1 MSTWINKK
9 LISIS
14 EKVIENVIESLANK
28 NTHIDN
34 IQNMQGT
41 QLGKII
47 SKVISSKYFFKND
60 DICYNSRNL
69 DFIWNMKSMAKRR
82 KKRIRKDKVKRI
94 KKRTSKG
101 RKSKRGS
108 NSRSLPGH
116 GTQEEEEADCKQD
129 SYDNIYIDSRSP
141 NYLNIDES
149 YIRTCPALNT
159 NEAGE
164 GEHQEKE
171 TSLKKDI
178 ITCNSSVQSVFSEA
192 PEGVTS
198 VKSNAASSYG
208 PCAEYTTDGS
218 RRSSKRTS
226 QGTAG
231 SNSGGTSPR
240 SSHKSAGDNS
250 EEESI
255 NRSTNTSVSSEANDS
270 SSRGSSKRIITSSSE
285 VAKRESSFNSNQY
298 AEARENYMIQKQAH
312 LCRVNLFI
320 KEAKLLFFNKDV
332 NISDI
337 SIFVTTIM
345 EEKKYVGKLRKLSSR
360 TLPMNNLIIN
370 ECIKHNVKDIYTDIV
385 INIKYRNK
393 KKNNEEIIL
402 GRVIIPFFLLL
413 NTYRYKI
420 KNIRNRI
427 KYCTKCFLWLHIF
440 PSNNKLFNYKF
451 FKPVEGF
458 EEYGML
464 NPLYTLGFLNI
475 KMKIIFKKNPL
486 LLTLYSN
493 MRKPLFYYKLP
504 VQFEPLYCQYYSE
517 NFFVYVTQLPIWI
530 YKFFYLFNPRRIE
543 IIPLNCYDYVFIL
556 SFWLFFFRLIVIS
569 PFFLIFVHFFFCLI
583 FISLSYKF
591 GHVSYSSSSMA
602 YNFRPVHVKKRT
614 HHWNRGE
621 AKSPQTHQMLLPEN
635 RRNVRFFD
643 SKCRQVPISANDIDS
658 NYCGGGRGTNAQGG
672 IDTNAQGGMDTN
684 AQHGE
689 NGCPLRG
696 GQLLLQSR
704 PLEERPP
711 GGSNSFDVPQL
722 VVTSE
727 ELKRIPS
734 EHRHGGEHSKS
745 GTSQKNDEFY
755 GEASRRMNNQNEFS
769 SNGSFYG
776 GSLNSPEKCPPKDGA
791 YHVAHFKIEEN
802 CFVKQPNLD
811 HEDEESNGKMKDGE
825 QERPEE
831 KKKKSLIH
839 FMQNTPDEIN
849 NKLTNVTKFAKKIQN
864 MMFDSSDK
872 NPLDFFNMG
881 SHANGLAGLFN
892 GMNEKRR
899 KAEGETPKGEDQTDK
914 VGDLHHW
921 GDSQIKGSQGRNPQV
936 DNSIR
941 GRNHPGG
948 SNQPSDS
955 EHKQLNTSK
964 QGKESA
970 QRTYRAE
977 QNGMERSIQ
986 REVHTDH
993 SAADSSSCHNGKDE
1007 YLAQYKTE
1015 VSVDGVANSNALEA
1029 AKLVN
1034 RSHMTRGSDAI
1045 PSSDHMGVVEESP
1058 FSNSNTSLE
1067 SKFLRKNFLFD
1078 AIKNNLASPNGKEA
1092 AELAMKN
1099 DASVTNEKKDMF
1111 AFKKKYAFTP
1121 IVKSPFHNFYLFFNS
1136 IDGKKT
1142 SIFSNNVDVPNV
1154 HLLLKR
1160 FIMLI
1165 TLTQNFT
1172 GAFTMVYEKVN
1183 YAFNWDFTC
1192 YTFVNLVI
1200 LFFLSYGFSFIFYA
1214 MSFVPLL
1221 FYRLL
1226 LFLLISVLLIRS
1238 YELTEVGHRASLYYE
1253 RVRKKKVPWWRY
1265 AWRLL
1270 SRMGTR
1276 VVKAK
1281 RKRNAQEEIEHDHEV
1296 PARRHDQAA
1305 IPHFVR
1311 RLFRS
1316 VYRAVRRSVRRFVR
1330 HTICR
1335 FFQVTFKQVDKML
1348 RRGVV
1353 YIYFLI
1359 FFLKNWVTRLLI
1371 LKDIEHM
1378 KIAKMQGFK
1387 NLFFF
1392 IHNRMMRRD
1401 AGMKLFLRSNESYP
1415 SSGHSRAGDPVGG
1428 TPKRVDN
1435 MKDGSIDEK
1444 HNKNFIHTH
1453 MYDNYKN
1460 ADSCIYSSS
1469 DKDAS
1474 SVRNGGYGADHF
1486 ARDGSDDDRKS
1497 LSQLTDN
1504 GTMNVNVDI
1513 FLHYYFKRRKYDL
1526 FNNIININRNHIYS
1540 YKDINLLQSNDD
1552 QNISPLN
1559 YAEYL
1564 NIEHNYSSSYDN
1576 NKKRS

>member
-14 EKVIENVIESLANK
+14 EKVIENVIDSFANK
-28 NTHIDN
+28 NTPIDN

-69 DFIWNMKSMAKRR
+69 DFNWNRKSIAKRR
-82 KKRIRKDKVKRI
+82 KKRGSRDGVRRAKQ
-94 KKRTSKG
+94 RTSEGG
-101 RKSKRGS
+101 RSNGGS
-108 NSRSLPGH
+108 NRGNNRRRLHPRSA
-116 GTQEEEEADCKQD
+116 QEEKEADCQQD
-129 SYDNIYIDSRSP
+129 SYSNIYINSKSP

-149 YIRTCPALNT
+149 YIGTCPPLSANK
-159 NEAGE
+159 AGE
-164 GEHQEKE
+164 GEDHEKE
-171 TSLKKDI
+171 SWLKKEI
-178 ITCNSSVQSVFSEA
+178 TTCNSSVQSVLSEA

-198 VKSNAASSYG
+198 VNSNAASSYG
-208 PCAEYTTDGS
+208 SCEEYTT
-218 RRSSKRTS
+218 
-226 QGTAG
+226 
-231 SNSGGTSPR
+231 GG
-240 SSHKSAGDNS
+240 
-250 EEESI
+250 
-255 NRSTNTSVSSEANDS
+255 
-270 SSRGSSKRIITSSSE
+270 SRGSSKRTSTSHGTSGSHSGGTSAGSSHDSEKENSEEASPNLSTSASASSEANESSSGRSSKRITSSSG
-285 VAKRESSFNSNQY
+285 VAQRDSSFNSNQY
-298 AEARENYMIQKQAH
+298 AEARENYMLQKEAH
-312 LCRVNLFI
+312 LCKVNLFI
-320 KEAKLLFFNKDV
+320 KEAKLLFFNKNV
-332 NISDI
+332 SISDI

-345 EEKKYVGKLRKLSSR
+345 EDKKYVGKLRKLSSR

-385 INIKYRNK
+385 INIKYRNR
-393 KKNNEEIIL
+393 KKNNEDIIL

-413 NTYRYKI
+413 NTYKYKI
-420 KNIRNRI
+420 KKIRNRI
-427 KYCTKCFLWLHIF
+427 KFCTKCFLWLHIF
-440 PSNNKLFNYKF
+440 PCNNKLFNYKF

-464 NPLYTLGFLNI
+464 NPLYTLGFLHI

-486 LLTLYSN
+486 FLTLYSN

-517 NFFVYVTQLPIWI
+517 NFFVYVTQLPIWL
-530 YKFFYLFNPRRIE
+530 YKFFYLFNPRRVE
-543 IIPLNCYDYVFIL
+543 MIPLNCYDYVFIL

-591 GHVSYSSSSMA
+591 GHVDSGPCSMA
-602 YNFRPVHVKKRT
+602 YNFRPVQVKKRPP
-614 HHWNRGE
+614 HW
-621 AKSPQTHQMLLPEN
+621 SPAQGKGPQPHQLLPPEN

-643 SKCRQVPISANDIDS
+643 SKRREVPLSANDLDS
-658 NYCGGGRGTNAQGG
+658 NYCGGGGGISEAQRVDAGTKHGEGGWPRQGG
-672 IDTNAQGGMDTN
+672 
-684 AQHGE
+684 
-689 NGCPLRG
+689 R
-696 GQLLLQSR
+696 LLQTN
-704 PLEERPP
+704 PLTDTPQ
-711 GGSNSFDVPQL
+711 GGSNSCGLPQL
-722 VVTSE
+722 VVTNE

-734 EHRHGGEHSKS
+734 EHAHAGEQTKR
-745 GTSQKNDEFY
+745 GTSQKDDECN
-755 GEASRRMNNQNEFS
+755 GEAAKGMNSQNEIS

-776 GSLNSPEKCPPKDGA
+776 GSFNSPESPPKDGGH
-791 YHVAHFKIEEN
+791 HVAHFQIEEN

-811 HEDEESNGKMKDGE
+811 HEEEESNGKMKEGE
-825 QERPEE
+825 NEHPEQQ
-831 KKKKSLIH
+831 KKKGLIE
-839 FMQNTPDEIN
+839 FMQNTPDELN

-864 MMFDSSDK
+864 MMFDSRDK
-872 NPLDFFNMG
+872 NPLDFFNVG

-899 KAEGETPKGEDQTDK
+899 KAEGESPRGEDQTDK
-914 VGDLHHW
+914 VGDTHHW
-921 GDSQIKGSQGRNPQV
+921 WETPTKGRQGRTLQV
-936 DNSIR
+936 DDPI
-941 GRNHPGG
+941 GG

-955 EHKQLNTSK
+955 EHKQISTSK
-964 QGKESA
+964 RGKE
-970 QRTYRAE
+970 RVRKIHRE
-977 QNGMERSIQ
+977 KQNGGEVHTQ
-986 REVHTDH
+986 GEVHTDN
-993 SAADSSSCHNGKDE
+993 SGVDSSSCQNGTDE
-1007 YLAQYKTE
+1007 YLAQCNTE
-1015 VSVDGVANSNALEA
+1015 VNANGAANSNALEPP
-1029 AKLVN
+1029 KVVS
-1034 RSHMTRGSDAI
+1034 RSYMPRSNDAT
-1045 PSSDHMGVVEESP
+1045 PSFDHLGVVEESP
-1058 FSNSNTSLE
+1058 CSNSNTSIE
-1067 SKFLRKNFLFD
+1067 SKFLKKNFLFD
-1078 AIKNNLASPNGKEA
+1078 AIKNNLAPPNEEKA
-1092 AELAMKN
+1092 AEFATKN
-1099 DASVTNEKKDMF
+1099 ETSGTNEKKDMF
-1111 AFKKKYAFTP
+1111 AFKKKYAFMP

-1136 IDGKKT
+1136 IDGRKT

-1172 GAFTMVYEKVN
+1172 GVFTMVYEKVN

-1200 LFFLSYGFSFIFYA
+1200 LFFLTYGFSFILYA

-1226 LFLLISVLLIRS
+1226 MFLLISVLMIRS

-1253 RVRKKKVPWWRY
+1253 RVRKKKAPWWRS

-1281 RKRNAQEEIEHDHEV
+1281 RKRDAQDEAEHEQEV
-1296 PARRHDQAA
+1296 PSRGYGYVA
-1305 IPHFVR
+1305 IPHLVR
-1311 RLFRS
+1311 RFFKW
-1316 VYRAVRRSVRRFVR
+1316 VHRATRRWVRRFVR
-1330 HTICR
+1330 NTIWKSL
-1335 FFQVTFKQVDKML
+1335 QSAFKQVDKL
-1348 RRGVV
+1348 SRRGVV
-1353 YIYFLI
+1353 YIHFLI

-1371 LKDIEHM
+1371 LKDVEHM

-1401 AGMKLFLRSNESYP
+1401 AGMKLFPRSNETCP
-1415 SSGHSRAGDPVGG
+1415 SSGHNRGGDPVGG
-1428 TPKRVDN
+1428 PPKRVDS
-1435 MKDGSIDEK
+1435 MKDASNEDRQ
-1444 HNKNFIHTH
+1444 NKNFIHTH

-1460 ADSCIYSSS
+1460 AESFIYSSS
-1469 DKDAS
+1469 DKDAL
-1474 SVRNGGYGADHF
+1474 SVRNGGHDAEHF
-1486 ARDGSDDDRKS
+1486 AHDGEDDEDDRES

-1526 FNNIININRNHIYS
+1526 FNNIININRNHLYS
-1540 YKDINLLQSNDD
+1540 YKDINLLHSNDD
-1552 QNISPLN
+1552 QKIGHLT

-1564 NIEHNYSSSYDN
+1564 NSEHNYSSSYDN
-1576 NKKRS
+1576 NKKKRS